1 MTEHISDKY
10 LYPLGR
16 FLLGLYFLL
25 PGLAKVFLFQENLEV
40 VIERE
45 VPFPSF
51 SLSLMAV
58 VQIFFGLMLMFGKLV
73 HTGSIVLVIA
83 TLLINFYIHDFWNM
97 SDNPDQAHETQNF
110 VKNLGIMAGLLILSK
125 KSEQPNS
132 TFSCQLKLK
141 CRPNY
146 LIHLSANT
154 LHHSIQHL

>member
-1 MTEHISDKY
+1 MTGDISNKY

-25 PGLAKVFLFQENLEV
+25 PGLSKVFIFQENLEV

-45 VPFPSF
+45 VPFPTF

-58 VQIFFGLMLMFGKLV
+58 VQIFFGLMLMFGKFV
-73 HTGSIVLVIA
+73 HLGSIVLVIA

-97 SDNPDQAHETQNF
+97 SDNPDKAHETQNF

-125 KSEQPNS
+125 KSE
-132 TFSCQLKLK
+132 
-141 CRPNY
+141 
-146 LIHLSANT
+146 
-154 LHHSIQHL
+154 